1 MTEFCIA
8 KSLIDFMKLSAL
20 KPVRIKGIHRHPEI
34 VLGREALENEKIY
47 YYWVELGDI
56 VYNEF
61 GTIDINEWYKN
72 HEDYDIEKSNEFGL
86 LQEDLEAFT
95 TEYQNV
101 IKMVCNEKDLNR
113 KKELIKMFE
122 DGFEEMRNEGK

>member
-1 MTEFCIA
+1 MTDFCIA

-61 GTIDINEWYKN
+61 GTVDINEWYKN

-101 IKMVCNEKDLNR
+101 IKMVCNEKDLKR

>member
-1 MTEFCIA
+1 MTDFCIA

-20 KPVRIKGIHRHPEI
+20 KPVRIKGIHRHPKI

-61 GTIDINEWYKN
+61 GTVDINEWYKN

>member
-1 MTEFCIA
+1 MTDFCIA

-20 KPVRIKGIHRHPEI
+20 KPVRIKGIHRRPEI
-34 VLGREALENEKIY
+34 ILGREALENEKIY
-47 YYWVELGDI
+47 YYWVELGET

-61 GTIDINEWYKN
+61 GTVDINEWYKN
-72 HEDYDIEKSNEFGL
+72 HEEYDIEKSNEFGL

-101 IKMVCNEKDLNR
+101 IKMVCNEKDLKR